1 MALWIGSL
9 SWGKQLFR
17 LLFFLPT
24 FTPLIGVA
32 WSGC

>member
-1 MALWIGSL
+1 MLNIVFSLGMALWIGTL

-24 FTPLIGVA
+24 FPR
-32 WSGC
+32 